1 MAVSMKQEAGS
12 VLETWLNKVFAGGF
26 LRSAPQDRREH
37 LLPLD
42 YSLYITNDDLKSRIS
57 ENATKNVRQM
67 DVEVSQKVGVALFSQ
82 FSQHLEQQC
91 QISYSDKGDSVI
103 QAAILQSSNIAFPWP
118 TVFGNPMVRLCF
130 LFFVFVLPLVDL
142 CFGRPQKMTDF
153 WCDKRPEDRYENEL
167 RTCSVCPL
175 RIVRTEHYGAQ
186 LVVDIRWLLLISAL
200 AGNSPSQSSVTLLV
214 AQWVQVILWLHF
226 GFGSLVFCRD

>member
-1 MAVSMKQEAGS
+1 MYSQYSPSLQISKS
-12 VLETWLNKVFAGGF
+12 DLETWLNKVFTGGF
-26 LRSAPQDRREH
+26 FRSAPQDRREH

-82 FSQHLEQQC
+82 FSQQLEQQC

-118 TVFGNPMVRLCF
+118 TVFGNPMVRLLS
-130 LFFVFVLPLVDL
+130 LFFVF
-142 CFGRPQKMTDF
+142 
-153 WCDKRPEDRYENEL
+153 
-167 RTCSVCPL
+167 
-175 RIVRTEHYGAQ
+175 
-186 LVVDIRWLLLISAL
+186 
-200 AGNSPSQSSVTLLV
+200 
-214 AQWVQVILWLHF
+214 
-226 GFGSLVFCRD
+226 